1 MERPPVQ
8 LLEQAINAGCMFNRR
23 PANARPGGI
32 ISNMSDA
39 NRKILAELRSTD
51 IATLRTDFVRI
62 YLPEPDPGRQLALE
76 FDARI
81 PKHFR
86 VYPETTGAGS
96 ARYRVSTSRL

>member
-8 LLEQAINAGCMFNRR
+8 LLEQAINAGYMFNRR
-23 PANARPGGI
+23 HARPGSI
-32 ISNMSDA
+32 ISSMSDA
-39 NRKILAELRSTD
+39 NRKILAELRSAD

-62 YLPEPDPGRQLALE
+62 YLPEPDPGRQLALD

-86 VYPETTGAGS
+86 AIPRPLGRAAHGMP
-96 ARYRVSTSRL
+96 